1 MVTAPVSTGASL
13 FLEPALIRFRVCN
26 GCFTFAIQIITL
38 ATSSSDRKNFFKRIR
53 NKDAAEPEEMSFMGH
68 LEALRWHLMRSVIVW
83 LAAAIIIFVFI
94 DWVYDEII
102 LAPASEHFISY
113 SVLCRFGHWLHIGDS
128 LCMPPVKID
137 FQVTAVNGTFTSA
150 ISIALIGAIIIAFP
164 YLFWEFWR
172 FVKPALSPRE
182 KKYARGSIFW
192 VSLCFFTGVAFGY
205 YLLAPF
211 TFNFLASFTLG
222 KSGLIIYRP
231 SINDYID
238 SLTNLILGCGIA
250 FELPILAYVLAKIG
264 LITAGFLKRYSKY
277 AFIIILFIAAVIT
290 PSPDITSQ
298 IIVALPLLLLY
309 WISILL
315 VARVDRKKAKE
326 EKEWS

>member
-1 MVTAPVSTGASL
+1 M
-13 FLEPALIRFRVCN
+13 
-26 GCFTFAIQIITL
+26 
-38 ATSSSDRKNFFKRIR
+38 ATESSDRKKFFKRLR
-53 NKDAAEPEEMSFMGH
+53 SKTNPEPEEMSFMGH

-113 SVLCRFGHWLHIGDS
+113 SALCSFGQWLGAGDR

-137 FQVTAVNGTFTSA
+137 FQVTQVNGTFTSA
-150 ISIALIGAIIIAFP
+150 VSIAVIGAIIIAFP

-172 FVKPALSPRE
+172 FVKPALSPKE

-192 VSLCFFTGVAFGY
+192 VSLCFFTGAAFGY

-222 KSGLIIYRP
+222 KSGMILYRP

-264 LITAGFLKRYSKY
+264 LITSGFLKRYSKY
-277 AFIIILFIAAVIT
+277 AFVLILIIAAVIT

-298 IIVALPLLLLY
+298 VIVALPLLFLY

-315 VARVDRKKAKE
+315 VARVDRKKARE